1 MATTA
6 CAPTHTLLRPYLET
20 QPVLS
25 AGDAADDVAI
35 FQDEGLPPAILATDK
50 QLGLLVFDFQ
60 GKRRFVDSSGHIN
73 NVDIRVLP
81 GKRVL
86 AGCSNR
92 SSNSMQFFE
101 YLPETY
107 SLRPVPSSLPVT
119 RIEEVYGFCLY
130 QAAGR
135 LSAFVVGKEGLL
147 EGYALNWEPG
157 DSLSAQRAFSYRFP
171 GQCEGMVADD
181 ERGFLYVA
189 EEDGGVWQLDLKTLG
204 SVPVRV
210 IPIASQPALKADLEG
225 LALFRWEGKPYL
237 FVSSQGN
244 HSFSVFDA
252 DNGFHLVFSFQ
263 VAKARNI
270 DKATETDGLD
280 VSAGADGVL
289 VVQDGRNTRKHLFR
303 ENQNFKMIRN
313 KTFLPLIQSNK

>member
-6 CAPTHTLLRPYLET
+6 CAPTVTLLRPFLET

-35 FQDEGLPPAILATDK
+35 FQDGDLPPAILATDK

-92 SSNSMQFFE
+92 TSNSIQFFE
-101 YLPETY
+101 YLPDTY
-107 SLRPVPSSLPVT
+107 ALRPVPASLPMT
-119 RIEEVYGFCLY
+119 QIEEVYGFCLY
-130 QAAGR
+130 QGNSR

-147 EGYALNWEPG
+147 EGYVLNWEPG
-157 DSLSAQRAFSYRFP
+157 DSLSAQRAFSHRFP

-189 EEDGGVWQLDLKTLG
+189 EEDGGVWQLDLNTPG

-252 DNGFHLVFSFQ
+252 DNRFRLVCTFRVGNFEY
-263 VAKARNI
+263 I
-270 DKATETDGLD
+270 DKSTETDGLD
-280 VSAGADGVL
+280 ISAGEDGVL

-303 ENQNFKMIRN
+303 ENQNFKIIRN